1 MSEPIHVSVE
11 QLYQIAFDT
20 LISFG
25 FNEEESRHG
34 AEVLF
39 ASDVRGVDSHGVA
52 RLEFYD
58 TMISKGMINK
68 NAKLQV
74 IAETAAAAYL
84 DAQNGLGIVMAPQAM
99 DKCIE
104 KAKQAGIGMVSV
116 KNGGHFG
123 IAGYYAQKAAEQGMI
138 GITFANSA
146 PVMTA
151 FGGRGTVLGNSPV
164 SISFPKGADGKDN
177 VMLDMACSEV
187 AYGKIQIADRKG
199 EKLPQGWAVD
209 EFGLHTVDPQDVLSR
224 PGSLLPFGG
233 PKGYCLAVLL
243 EMMAAVLPGANTGV
257 DVGWIKTDGMKENL
271 GYMFI
276 AIDVNQIRPLK
287 EVEKDIEYYT
297 TKLKNTEPA
306 KGKSEVFLP
315 GEIEHMNMKKR
326 MQEGFNLNYNV
337 AKDLLMLAK
346 KYNRLDKDATIEDL
360 FYIKKEV

>member
-1 MSEPIHVSVE
+1 MNEPIHVSVE
-11 QLYQIAFDT
+11 QLYKIAFDT
-20 LISFG
+20 LMSFG

-39 ASDVRGVDSHGVA
+39 ASDLRGVDSHGVA

-74 IAETAAAAYL
+74 ISETAAAAYL
-84 DAQNGLGIVMAPQAM
+84 DAENGLGIVMAPQAM

-123 IAGYYAQKAAEQGMI
+123 IAGYYALKAAKQGMI

-146 PVMTA
+146 AVMTA

-164 SISFPKGADGKDN
+164 SIAFPKGADGIDP

-187 AYGKIQIADRKG
+187 AYGKIQIAERKG
-199 EKLPQGWAVD
+199 EKLPPGWAVD
-209 EFGLHTVDPQDVLSR
+209 EFGLQTDDPQDVLAR

-257 DVGWIKTDGMKENL
+257 DVGWIKTEGMKENL

-276 AIDVNQIRPLK
+276 AIDVNQIRPIK

-306 KGKSEVFLP
+306 KGRSEVFLP

-326 MQEGFNLNYNV
+326 MQEGFDLNYNV